1 MLSWIKPQDQS
12 SAVSI
17 AVLCAGKSSAGTWEN
32 KIEKQSDLL
41 LNALLITG

>member
-1 MLSWIKPQDQS
+1 MFILDKTSRPIS

-32 KIEKQSDLL
+32 KIEKQV
-41 LNALLITG
+41 IYY